1 MFYVLFL
8 FVCRNVLSVDEI
20 MVYFGLIYNYLMCE
34 LCEFDVV
41 LMYCNFC
48 YVKFCSDCV
57 GKYVIIYNKFNYY
70 EVVGFKYWNCD
81 VIFLVC

>member
-1 MFYVLFL
+1 
-8 FVCRNVLSVDEI
+8 
-20 MVYFGLIYNYLMCE
+20 MCE

-57 GKYVIIYNKFNYY
+57 GKYVIIYNKFKYY